1 MRRNIFILFLL
12 VALIFPLTSVAFS
25 QDDSDIQIVDAE
37 GTGIII
43 NDDLA
48 SGRNSAIRDA
58 LQKAVEHV
66 VVTLIPPK
74 TAANK
79 SRVIRD
85 GIYAKGDEY
94 VHDYRIISEKQAQ
107 TVYRVNVRSTLFTS
121 NIKDDLKTLGL
132 LKAEKTMLPVTTVAI
147 TIWGLKS
154 YTDYVKVKELLKTRV
169 MGVKNVYQRRFEW
182 GMARLDLDIQGTVQ
196 SLTDEIAKTG
206 HFSVKS
212 NRMDQNYIEVTF
224 LK

>member
-1 MRRNIFILFLL
+1 MRKNIFILLVL
-12 VALIFPLTSVAFS
+12 VALIFALTSVVFS
-25 QDDSDIQIVDAE
+25 QDDSDIRIVDAE
-37 GTGIII
+37 GAGIIK

-48 SGRNSAIRDA
+48 GGRNSAIRDA

-66 VVTLIPPK
+66 VATFIPPE

-85 GIYAKGDEY
+85 GIYAKSDEY
-94 VHDYRIISEKQAQ
+94 VHDYRIISEKQDQ

-121 NIKDDLKTLGL
+121 SIKDDLKTLGIL
-132 LKAEKTMLPVTTVAI
+132 TAGHTMLPVTTVAV
-147 TIWGLKS
+147 TIRGLKS
-154 YTDYVKVKELLKTRV
+154 YADYVKVKELLKTRV
-169 MGVKNVYQRRFEW
+169 TGVKNVFQRRFEW
-182 GMARLDLDIQGTVQ
+182 GMARLDLDIQGTVL

-206 HFSVKS
+206 LFSVKS